1 MNDFEL
7 KLPPEVLEGIPSGHE
22 DMLRYLSKYFDGVI
36 EKYESRFQKRVSGA
50 LGGALSR
57 YEKSLL
63 KDFLID
69 AIIGKLGLSASVQ
82 PETTPRLGIN
92 GPFAES

>member
-7 KLPPEVLEGIPSGHE
+7 KLPPEVLEGIPSGHDE
-22 DMLRYLSKYFDGVI
+22 MIRHLSKHFDSVI
-36 EKYESRFQKRVSGA
+36 DKYDSRFQKRVTGAFSGP
-50 LGGALSR
+50 LSR
-57 YEKSLL
+57 YEKSIL

-69 AIIGKLGLSASVQ
+69 AVIGKMGLDASVQ
-82 PETTPRLGIN
+82 PETPRLGID

>member
-7 KLPPEVLEGIPSGHE
+7 KLPPEVLEGIPSGRDEMIH
-22 DMLRYLSKYFDGVI
+22 YLSKYFDGVI
-36 EKYESRFQKRVSGA
+36 EKYDSRFQKRVSGA
-50 LGGALSR
+50 FGGALSR
-57 YEKSLL
+57 YEKSIL

-69 AIIGKLGLSASVQ
+69 AIIGKLGLNSSIQ
-82 PETTPRLGIN
+82 PETQRLSVN